1 MSPLSWCWL
10 QYRGL
15 HILTAMWLE
24 MIITLDIKRWDSS
37 DSGFLLFLTWEQL
50 SHTYLYI
57 YIYIIFYMNAFT
69 SSWQPNELI
78 FYGHFLLL
86 LSSICVSN
94 GDWSCLFAFSVDSA
108 SLHLHQP
115 SPSFLPFSFALL
127 WASHKPVLRRQMI
140 TSYRQ
145 PPQQAIAAL
154 AVAVLTKAKDVMGH
168 RDTATRSI
176 LRAGSGIRGNRSRE
190 EGVG

>member
-1 MSPLSWCWL
+1 M
-10 QYRGL
+10 G
-15 HILTAMWLE
+15 TVV
-24 MIITLDIKRWDSS
+24 
-37 DSGFLLFLTWEQL
+37 
-50 SHTYLYI
+50 TYI
-57 YIYIIFYMNAFT
+57 SVNMFFYMNAFT

-94 GDWSCLFAFSVDSA
+94 GDWSCLFAFFVDSA
-108 SLHLHQP
+108 LLHLHQP
-115 SPSFLPFSFALL
+115 SPSFLPFTFALL
-127 WASHKPVLRRQMI
+127 WASHEPVLRRQMI

-168 RDTATRSI
+168 RDTATRNI

-190 EGVG
+190 EGVGKVCRKQPLVLYPAFGSDRMLQSLSN